1 LTPLALSE
9 YQDNSTVRQ
18 NEIVNNLNGYRQSN
32 PEFLTNI
39 DTFRKTFSY
48 GLRSDDQKQL
58 LDNWYLG
65 YQKGVEL
72 GNMRTGAIVDQ
83 Y

>member
-32 PEFLTNI
+32 PEFLTNL

-72 GNMRTGAIVDQ
+72 GNMRTGTIVDQ